1 MSLSFSKGVCLCVR
15 LTIMEESLIN
25 LIIVKKINNGNFS

>member
-1 MSLSFSKGVCLCVR
+1 MSLSFSKGVGLCVR

-25 LIIVKKINNGNFS
+25 LIIVNFF